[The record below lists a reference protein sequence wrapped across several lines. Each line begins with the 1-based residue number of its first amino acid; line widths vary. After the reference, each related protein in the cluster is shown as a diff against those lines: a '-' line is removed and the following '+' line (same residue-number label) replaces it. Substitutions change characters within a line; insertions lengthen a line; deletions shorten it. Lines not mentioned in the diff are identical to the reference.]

1 MSTYSLHISYCSLYV
16 YMCVYTYTHTHIYIY
31 KYTVLDLINDFTA
44 YDVNCKLHP
53 LTKTYKL
60 DHTSSYK

>member
-1 MSTYSLHISYCSLYV
+1 
-16 YMCVYTYTHTHIYIY
+16 MCVYTYTHTHIYIY
-31 KYTVLDLINDFTA
+31 KYTVFDLINDFTA